1 MGLLPLSAF
10 GNVATMPW
18 IGLPELDGMWD
29 ISFSW
34 SLVPV
39 FVIASICGAL
49 KSFGNLVLCEKVND
63 DDWAEPDIPR
73 IGRGLMADG
82 ITVAFGGLLGGMA
95 SDTSASNVSLSMA
108 SGATSRRIGHVAG
121 ALFIVLGF
129 SPKVSG
135 VLSIIP
141 SPVAGR
147 RSPAPS
153 SCLSCAS

>member
-1 MGLLPLSAF
+1 ML
-10 GNVATMPW
+10 
-18 IGLPELDGMWD
+18 E

-39 FVIASICGAL
+39 FVIGSICGAL

-63 DDWAEPDIPR
+63 DDWAEPDLPR

-82 ITVAFGGLLGGMA
+82 ITVAAGGLLGGMA

-108 SGATSRRIGHVAG
+108 SGATSRRIGYVAG
-121 ALFIVLGF
+121 ALFMVLGF

-135 VLSIIP
+135 ALSIIP
-141 SPVAGR
+141 SPGAGAIVVFVVCFMMMSGLLIILLATADLR
-147 RSPAPS
+147 R
-153 SCLSCAS
+153 